1 MKVLGIETSC
11 DETAISLIEAKGNI
25 FSLKLKII
33 SNLVASQIK
42 IHQKYGGIVPSL
54 AKREHS
60 KNLPILYQKI
70 FSQSPFSLPTS
81 HLLPQIIAVTVG
93 PGLSPC
99 LWEGINFAK
108 KISKNLKI
116 PIVGVNHLEGH
127 FFSVFLKKPL
137 PKFPLVVLIISGGHT
152 LLVFS
157 RKPFNYKILGETK
170 DDAIGEAFDKIG
182 RMLEFSYPAGV
193 QIEKLAKK
201 GKANIDFPSPMI
213 NQKNYDFSYAGLK
226 TAVLYHLKKHFKTKR
241 SQNFFLKESFI
252 IPEVKKVNIC
262 ASFQKAAFEVLIQKT
277 LRAAKEFKA
286 KSVVVCGGVA
296 ANEFLKKEF
305 KKRQKKLLAK
315 TKIFFPKKEFSTDNA
330 AMIALSGYFHRNK
343 TRKRLIAKPNLK
355 I

>member
-1 MKVLGIETSC
+1 MRVLGIETSC
-11 DETAISLIEAKGNI
+11 DETAISLVEAKGSI

-70 FSQSPFSLPTS
+70 FSLTPTS
-81 HLLPQIIAVTVG
+81 HLPPHLIAVTVG

-108 KISKNLKI
+108 KISKDSKI

-137 PKFPLVVLIISGGHT
+137 PKFPLVILIISGGHT

-157 RKPFNYKILGETK
+157 KKPFNYKILGETR
-170 DDAIGEAFDKIG
+170 DDAVGEAFDKIG
-182 RMLEFSYPAGV
+182 RMLGLSYPAGV

-201 GKANIDFPSPMI
+201 GKPNIDFPSPML

-226 TAVLYHLKKHFKTKR
+226 TAVFYYLKKHFKTKK
-241 SQNFFLKESFI
+241 SQDFFLKESFI
-252 IPEVKKVNIC
+252 VPEEKKANIC
-262 ASFQKAAFEVLIQKT
+262 ASFQKAAFEVLIHKT
-277 LRAAKEFKA
+277 LKAAKEFKV
-286 KSVVVCGGVA
+286 KSVVICGGVA

-305 KKRQKKLLAK
+305 KSQQKKILPQIKL
-315 TKIFFPKKEFSTDNA
+315 FFPKKEFCTDNA
-330 AMIALSGYFHRNK
+330 TMVALGGYFHKNQIK
-343 TRKRLIAKPNLK
+343 KRLIAKPNLK

>member
-1 MKVLGIETSC
+1 MRVLGIETSC

-70 FSQSPFSLPTS
+70 FSHLP
-81 HLLPQIIAVTVG
+81 PQLIAVTIG

-108 KISKNLKI
+108 KISKDLKV

-137 PKFPLVVLIISGGHT
+137 PKFPLVILIISGGHT

-157 RKPFNYKILGETK
+157 KKPFSYKILGETR
-170 DDAIGEAFDKIG
+170 DDAVGEAFDKIG
-182 RMLEFSYPAGV
+182 RMLGLSYPAGV

-201 GKANIDFPSPMI
+201 GKPNIDFPSPML

-226 TAVLYHLKKHFKTKR
+226 TAVFYYLKKHFKTKK
-241 SQNFFLKESFI
+241 SQDFFLKESFI
-252 IPEVKKVNIC
+252 VPKEKKANIC
-262 ASFQKAAFEVLIQKT
+262 ASFQRAAFEVLIQKT
-277 LRAAKEFKA
+277 LKAAKEFKV
-286 KSVVVCGGVA
+286 KSVVICGGVA

-305 KKRQKKLLAK
+305 KNQQKKILPQIEL
-315 TKIFFPKKEFSTDNA
+315 FFPKKEFSTDNA
-330 AMIALSGYFHRNK
+330 AMIALGGYFHKNQIK
-343 TRKRLIAKPNLK
+343 KRLIAKPNLK